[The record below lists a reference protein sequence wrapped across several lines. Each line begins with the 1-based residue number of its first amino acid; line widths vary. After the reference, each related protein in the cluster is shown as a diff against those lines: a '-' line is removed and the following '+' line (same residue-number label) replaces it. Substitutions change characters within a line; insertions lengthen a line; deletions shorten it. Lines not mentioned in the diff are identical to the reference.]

1 MATLRRVL
9 VAFLAVIGFLTLAA
23 VAGGAVLAWRL
34 LPDRQPLPGRIL
46 LTADWR
52 DGLAETV
59 GPPDLLDLELI
70 PPPTVAE
77 VVLALDAA
85 ARDPRVAGL
94 VVRLAETAHGFAVAQ
109 ELRDAVRRFR
119 AAGKFAVAHAD
130 TFGELGSGN
139 EGYYIA
145 SAFEEIDLQPVGLVG
160 LTGLLAQVPLA
171 RDLLARLGISF
182 EVVRR
187 AEYKTA
193 LESLTESELSA
204 PNREMLE
211 ALLGTLQGQ
220 LVAGVAEGRGMPP
233 ERVRRLVDRGPLTG
247 PEALA
252 EDLVDRLGY
261 AEEALD
267 AALGRAGAGA
277 EPVDLAD
284 YANRNLGTSAPE
296 SALPVALIR
305 AAGLIRRGEDGIG
318 SEIAADDLAGALA
331 EAAEDDELRAV
342 VLRVDSGGGS
352 AVASETIG
360 HAVQRVRQAGKPV
373 VVSMGNTAASGGYWI
388 AMNATRI
395 VAQPGTLTGSI
406 GVIAGKP
413 SLAEAWNRLGVNW
426 AEIRRGANAA
436 IFSLNRPF
444 SPEAEAR
451 VEAIVGSLYES
462 FTEGVAQGRGMRPEQ
477 VEAVAKGRVWA
488 GETALGLGLVDELG
502 GLDAALAAT
511 RAALQLPADA
521 PLRVEL
527 VPRDASP
534 VRAVL
539 RWLRPGADDLAGAL
553 AAGLLR
559 LLGGAHTALS
569 LPVSVR

>member
-1 MATLRRVL
+1 LRRVL

-34 LPDRQPLPGRIL
+34 LPDRQPLPERIL
-46 LTADWR
+46 LTADWQ

-70 PPPTVAE
+70 PPPTIAE

-85 ARDPRVAGL
+85 SRDPRVAGL
-94 VVRLAETAHGFAVAQ
+94 VVRLAGTAHGFAVAQ

-171 RDLLARLGISF
+171 RDLLTRLGVSF

-220 LVAGVAEGRGMPP
+220 LVAGIAEGRGIPP
-233 ERVRRLVDRGPLTG
+233 ERVRRLVDRGPFTG

-252 EDLVDRLGY
+252 ESLVDRLGH
-261 AEEALD
+261 ADETLD

-284 YANRNLGTSAPE
+284 YADRNPATSSGPE
-296 SALPVALIR
+296 SAAPVALIR

-331 EAAEDDELRAV
+331 EAAKDDEVRAV

-352 AVASETIG
+352 AVASETVG

-373 VVSMGNTAASGGYWI
+373 VVSMGNAAASGGYWI

-413 SLAEAWNRLGVNW
+413 SLAEAWDRLGVNW

-462 FTEGVAQGRGMRPEQ
+462 FTDGVAQGRGMRPEQ

-488 GETALGLGLVDELG
+488 GETALDLGLVDELG

-521 PLRVEL
+521 PLRVVL
-527 VPRDASP
+527 LPRDASP

-553 AAGLLR
+553 AAGLIR

>member
-1 MATLRRVL
+1 
-9 VAFLAVIGFLTLAA
+9 
-23 VAGGAVLAWRL
+23 
-34 LPDRQPLPGRIL
+34 
-46 LTADWR
+46 
-52 DGLAETV
+52 
-59 GPPDLLDLELI
+59 
-70 PPPTVAE
+70 
-77 VVLALDAA
+77 
-85 ARDPRVAGL
+85 
-94 VVRLAETAHGFAVAQ
+94 
-109 ELRDAVRRFR
+109 
-119 AAGKFAVAHAD
+119 
-130 TFGELGSGN
+130 
-139 EGYYIA
+139 
-145 SAFEEIDLQPVGLVG
+145 VG

-171 RDLLARLGISF
+171 RDLLARLGVSF

-233 ERVRRLVDRGPLTG
+233 ERVRRLVDRGPFTG

-252 EDLVDRLGY
+252 EDLVDRLGH
-261 AEEALD
+261 ADETLD
-267 AALGRAGAGA
+267 AALERAGAGA
-277 EPVDLAD
+277 EPVGLAD
-284 YANRNLGTSAPE
+284 YADRNPAAWGAGAATAT
-296 SALPVALIR
+296 AAPVALIR
-305 AAGLIRRGEDGIG
+305 AAGLIRRGDNGIG
-318 SEIAADDLAGALA
+318 SEIAADDLAEALA
-331 EAAEDDELRAV
+331 EAAEDGEVRAV

-352 AVASETIG
+352 AVASETVG

-373 VVSMGNTAASGGYWI
+373 IVS
-388 AMNATRI
+388 NATRI

-413 SLAEAWNRLGVNW
+413 SLAEAWDRLGVNW

-462 FTEGVAQGRGMRPEQ
+462 FTAGVAQGRGMRPEQ

-511 RAALQLPADA
+511 RAALRLPADA

-527 VPRDASP
+527 LPRDANP
-534 VRAVL
+534 VRALL
-539 RWLRPGADDLAGAL
+539 RWLRPEADDLAGAFV
-553 AAGLLR
+553 AGLLR
-559 LLGGAHTALS
+559 RLAGAHTALS